1 MGLFDKEIEKHVLP
15 PRTQEQA
22 MIIYAS
28 ALVLKKEMLVFL
40 ALKIYPMPWVHQ
52 VFIEAERMETVAI
65 AYVQAN
71 PECTNVDVKNAIT
84 SGGMLNAITLGLDI
98 VRYNPTYNN
107 KRTFEEFK
115 DAYHNT
121 EQEQE

>member
-1 MGLFDKEIEKHVLP
+1 MGLFDKEIEEHVLP

-52 VFIEAERMETVAI
+52 VFIEAKRMETVAI

-71 PECTNVDVKNAIT
+71 PECTNVDVKNAIK

-98 VRYNPTYNN
+98 VSHNPTRNN
-107 KRTFEEFK
+107 GRTFKEFVT
-115 DAYHNT
+115 YYNT